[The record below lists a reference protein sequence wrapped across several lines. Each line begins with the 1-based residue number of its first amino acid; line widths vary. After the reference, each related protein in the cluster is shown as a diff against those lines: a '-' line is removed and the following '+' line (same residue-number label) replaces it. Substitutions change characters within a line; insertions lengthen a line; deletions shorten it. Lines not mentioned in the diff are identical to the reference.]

1 LQAATDHRCDDPVVT
16 GPATDPVA
24 EGRAALRQG
33 DTAAARRAFVVAGD
47 PTDPV
52 VLEGLARAAYIDL
65 DFDTAIAEWEH
76 AYAAYRGADDA
87 VGAGRCAR
95 TLGYMSGSVR
105 GDGAVMSGWLSRATT
120 LLDDAPESAE
130 RGWVTL
136 NRGMFDGDRDERDA
150 LFATALESG
159 RRHGDDDLTFVA
171 LAYRG
176 ANLVHADRT
185 DEGMALLD
193 EACAAVA
200 GSDVDDFCI
209 LQEIFCQLFAACEYA
224 HDVARADQWIRIG
237 EAIAARRR
245 LPAVSAFC
253 RTHYGGLLTDAGR
266 WPEAD
271 EALTEAVRLWAL
283 GHRSLQGGA
292 RIRLADLRIRQG
304 QLEEAA
310 SLLEGIDGEGDAAR
324 PSAAIHLARGKTAE
338 ARDVLERALTAIPR
352 TSSSVAPLLA
362 LLVDVH
368 LADGARD
375 EAEATAQRL
384 VECARTHGSD
394 FLLALAARANGK
406 VCLATS
412 DGDPQVCLREALA
425 AFGRARMPM
434 ESARVR
440 LELAEALRESQP
452 ALATTEARTAMDE
465 FLRLDAGRDVDA
477 AAAVLRSLGV
487 RTTTAPGTNSGVL
500 TRRES
505 EVVELLARGLSNPE
519 ISDRLYI
526 SRKTVEHHVGNVLS
540 KLGLRSR
547 GEAAAWLRRTNA
559 GGE

>member
-1 LQAATDHRCDDPVVT
+1 MTATAGDPL
-16 GPATDPVA
+16 A
-24 EGRAALRQG
+24 EGHAALRQG
-33 DTAAARRAFVVAGD
+33 DTAAARRAFAAAED
-47 PTDPV
+47 PTGARV
-52 VLEGLARAAYIDL
+52 VEGLARAAYIDL
-65 DFDTAIAEWEH
+65 DFDAAIAEWEQ
-76 AYAAYRGADDA
+76 AYAAYRRAGDA
-87 VGAGRCAR
+87 VGASRCAR
-95 TLGYMSGSVR
+95 TLAYMSGSIR

-120 LLDDAPESAE
+120 LLEDVPDTAE
-130 RGWVTL
+130 RGWVAL
-136 NRGMFDGDRDERDA
+136 NRGMFAGDRNERDA
-150 LFATALESG
+150 LFGDALHAG
-159 RRHGDDDLTFVA
+159 RRFGDDDLSFVA

-176 ANLVHADRT
+176 ANLVHADRVA
-185 DEGMALLD
+185 EGMALLD

-200 GSDVDDFCI
+200 GHDVDDFCA
-209 LQEIFCQLFAACEYA
+209 LQEIFCQLFSACEYA

-237 EAIAARRR
+237 ESIAARRR

-271 EALTEAVRLWAL
+271 EALTEAVRLWGL
-283 GHRSLQGGA
+283 GHRSMQIGA
-292 RIRLADLRIRQG
+292 RVRLADLRIRQG
-304 QLEEAA
+304 QLEEAEA
-310 SLLEGIDGEGDAAR
+310 VLAGIDGEGEAAR
-324 PSAAIHLARGKTAE
+324 PIAAIHLARGDTPR
-338 ARDVLERALTAIPR
+338 ARDILERALAAVPG
-352 TSSSVAPLLA
+352 SSSSIAPLLS

-368 LADGARD
+368 LAEGEHD
-375 EAEATAQRL
+375 EAGASARRL
-384 VECARTHGSD
+384 VECGRTHGSD
-394 FLLALAARANGK
+394 FVLALAARANGK

-412 DGDPQVCLREALA
+412 VGDPGACLREALA
-425 AFGRARMPM
+425 AFGRARMPI

-440 LELAEALRESQP
+440 LALAEALRDTQP

-487 RTTTAPGTNSGVL
+487 RAAAAPSTAGGL

-505 EVVELLARGLSNPE
+505 EVLELLARGLSNPE

-540 KLGLRSR
+540 KLGLRTR
-547 GEAAAWLRRTNA
+547 GEAAAHVRRSNA